1 MTEDGSVHLNPKLK
15 QHSVKSSGLQ
25 RKCLDDFG
33 PAAAGGLQFAVSS
46 PVRPYRALGLS
57 PSIYGLRMGMFTSLL
72 QPSPCIFIKGSRI
85 LVSHKNAKYGDY

>member
-46 PVRPYRALGLS
+46 PVRPYRALGLNLWVENGYVHLS
-57 PSIYGLRMGMFTSLL
+57 SSAFPMHIYKGL
-72 QPSPCIFIKGSRI
+72 
-85 LVSHKNAKYGDY
+85 